1 MSQSTG
7 FWSLPQHY
15 GDEIS
20 GITATLTQTEQGRQ
34 KPLTYAGQPRSIR
47 LETGTQRDLHSR
59 SYHLVVCSSPTNS
72 TLTYWCSDKKT
83 IATLCYMSAVIHP
96 HTRTYPIVKT
106 QFQEQ
111 FWGSRTLWH
120 AGDHLMILL
129 LPEPLPS
136 DVLWK
141 TVHSLGIWADAGRQ
155 SARTRAQ
162 SSHVQQQYQEL
173 REVLSEMDFKK
184 PVSQAYRVHNRVLWL
199 SSSLKSEKCSWL
211 PVQ

>member
-1 MSQSTG
+1 MSQGTG

-20 GITATLTQTEQGRQ
+20 GITATLTQTEQGSQ

-59 SYHLVVCSSPTNS
+59 YYHLLVCSIPTNS

-83 IATLCYMSAVIHP
+83 IATLCYMSAVIH

-111 FWGSRTLWH
+111 FGGSRTLWH
-120 AGDHLMILL
+120 AGDHDDPSSAWTTAKWRTVENCPFSRNQGWRCASIRSDPG
-129 LPEPLPS
+129 PEFTCTAAVPGAQGGPEWDGLQKAGKPS
-136 DVLWK
+136 L
-141 TVHSLGIWADAGRQ
+141 
-155 SARTRAQ
+155 
-162 SSHVQQQYQEL
+162 
-173 REVLSEMDFKK
+173 
-184 PVSQAYRVHNRVLWL
+184 
-199 SSSLKSEKCSWL
+199 
-211 PVQ
+211 